1 MCAATFSLFL
11 LHFSYLVTTACL
23 LVFVSV
29 PINWNFSSL
38 IFCEYNLH
46 FVSKSG
52 ELYRHTIILLL

>member
-11 LHFSYLVTTACL
+11 LQFSYLVTMARL
-23 LVFVSV
+23 LVLLKFQ
-29 PINWNFSSL
+29 INWNFSSL
-38 IFCEYNLH
+38 IFCEYNLL